1 MILPAA
7 STYTQPVYIY
17 QDSTSYTQRCLERS
31 ENADLA
37 QKVLKGERL
46 NDKDAQ
52 RVTTCVAEV
61 KESGTKLVAG
71 FFIVVFIAGI
81 VLILIAACAQE

>member
-7 STYTQPVYIY
+7 STYTQSVYIY

-37 QKVLKGERL
+37 QKVLKGEQL
-46 NDKDAQ
+46 NDKDTQ

-61 KESGTKLVAG
+61 KEFSTKLVVGLFIAA
-71 FFIVVFIAGI
+71 FIAFIVLTLI
-81 VLILIAACAQE
+81 VACAQE